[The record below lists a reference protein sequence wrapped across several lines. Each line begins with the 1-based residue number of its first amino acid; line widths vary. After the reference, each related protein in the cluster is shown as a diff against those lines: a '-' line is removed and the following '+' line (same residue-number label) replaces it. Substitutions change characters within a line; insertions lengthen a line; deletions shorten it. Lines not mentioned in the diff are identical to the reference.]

1 MTSGGSEAGR
11 GKQLVNWLLE
21 GLLIVVSVLL
31 AFGVDEYRDA
41 RANREL
47 KHQVLSGIKAEIDHN
62 FAALEPYISI
72 HSEWRRAL
80 DTADTSRASESGL
93 DVWFRTRPDLGKSP
107 TPFPT
112 LRRSAW
118 DAAVS
123 SGAVRLIDFNVAS
136 ALADVYT
143 AQDQVTANVQ
153 RLANGPLADAA
164 TYDPAKRPAV
174 VRLLWLTIADIQSA
188 EISLV
193 KLYQQHLPTVAEAA
207 AR

>member
-1 MTSGGSEAGR
+1 MERSGAEPR
-11 GKQLVNWLLE
+11 RRQLISWLLE

-31 AFGVDEYRDA
+31 AFGVDEYRET

-47 KHQVLSGIKAEIDHN
+47 KAQVLNGIKAEMEHN
-62 FAALEPYISI
+62 LAVLEPYISI
-72 HSEWRRAL
+72 HSEWRSAL
-80 DTADTSRASESGL
+80 DTADTSRAAESGL
-93 DVWFRTRPDLGKSP
+93 DVWFRTRPDMGKSP

-123 SGAVRLIDFNVAS
+123 SGAVRLVDFNVAS

-153 RLANGPLADAA
+153 RLASGPLADVA
-164 TYDPAKRPAV
+164 TYDPARRSAA

-188 EISLV
+188 EIPLV
-193 KLYQQHLPTVAEAA
+193 KLYQQHLPMIAEAA